1 MRLRRLSSLCFKRR
15 MRRSRISIKPN
26 VRPGGRAVGPTAE
39 NKTSQESVDNTQ
51 QTIKGEQIDRPPPST
66 QSHLDVIEP
75 AVSKG
80 NGNVPSCLSEKTSV
94 NTDDRV
100 PSSASTPAAPAPQ
113 RRNRISATPN
123 LTRPKIHSV
132 PRSSTGKAA
141 ASPSVPSKS
150 SPETST
156 PPAITKDDSQNSTFS
171 DSTNKQTTSTSSPC
185 LPSGCHEPYVKKT
198 SVPEFPSSIKPQREV
213 QTPQKNPNEDSG
225 SKESCSPYVKLSR
238 CDGPGSPLKNSDMSD
253 KQRVLRAL
261 KLKELMKLETR
272 KERTKRK
279 SGRHS
284 SEYSEEV
291 DRSKMT
297 LADYI
302 YYLPETNPMKSAL
315 SADQTPAETIVPP
328 SPKLPTKMAVAEEED
343 DDDYDDGEDEL
354 MVPKVRVAEDGS
366 LILDEESLTVR
377 VQRTSDTV
385 VENASPMFERGN
397 TTTYMSFRKYS
408 HVKCWS
414 VRETDMFYLA
424 ISMVGTD
431 FSMMAQLL
439 THRTRAEIKSKF
451 KKEERTNAWRVDKAF
466 RNKRPFDQEFF
477 SFLLKRILEKDKDKG
492 KSIKL
497 VVKANKAKKGKGGKR
512 SKKHK
517 NANDELDT
525 GDLEKENEDSSNVK
539 GSDITSSTS
548 KKCKRKRNTE
558 PKLSSCEK
566 TCKPS
571 KNHKKKSKLD
581 EGKESES
588 LHVEDESVNAENE
601 DPSLM
606 TVSKKKRK
614 RLGKSEEKKCEEEP
628 EEKRKTKRKKESV
641 EVQDED
647 PVNIDG
653 ENDLASTEHKSADP
667 SEICKRSK
675 KCKEEPAKGKRK
687 TKKSKKTP
695 EECAGE
701 NELDAVAEISTAAP
715 DAEED
720 QGEELTSQ
728 TTAQEEIQQ
737 NSSKRSKRPLP
748 DLPKRKGK
756 KCSETKAQVEDEAQD
771 ENCGETENELRIN
784 SLAESQLQKQAIVV
798 LERTPPR
805 LIKTREWSESP
816 DQPQTS
822 QSLQDSPGRQM
833 RAEKVKRNLTA
844 LEGVTEEM
852 EDYQAG
858 LESDTSA
865 EDMTM
870 DALSCKEDIQESQA
884 AYQHE
889 EDLNVHHLNKI
900 NDQTLLKSPVELVS
914 HEEVNSYLMVNTKTT
929 EENSTT
935 SKNQLE
941 AVSTKVNT
949 VNVEE
954 HVDGPEEKSSSGVSL
969 EERVMLHP
977 EMKESG
983 SCSSQSN
990 LSWSPQIS
998 KTQRPLNLQTTESSK
1013 EETTNALNKSLDILE
1028 EQPTSSETQEILDE
1042 KSQDDA
1048 QITDDNLSFTSDEET
1063 PTVNIKVV
1071 QEILSFLE
1079 KPDHLLT
1086 TPSDE
1091 DVPESEGQLEIDP
1104 AQTCKKT
1111 EQVTDLED
1119 CDSDSE
1125 TMTEEPLELKGATP
1139 TRQSAEGSVVSAQ
1152 QSIIPEWQSKPIPYL
1167 RQASQI
1173 MVNSQQTREPH
1184 EDSISEIAD
1193 ESGCQSPAKAMHC
1206 EPDLSMKDIS
1216 TEDKLVSCEVNLQ
1229 KCEEAKDPLTPVH
1242 VLGTKPTSGPSVS
1255 LENTATGKIETNPV
1269 FTDAIV
1275 ASTETCSQISPE
1287 VLSASFSDDPTAY
1300 SSNTCDMNTMLFSAE
1315 DSKDVNY
1322 VGEMQPLNTDSVRQD
1337 LSKASEDLI
1346 APLKGDAELEIK
1358 DSAGMESD
1366 NQTEEE
1372 PTFILTLYEIPTSQL
1387 FHEASFGPQ
1396 DMSSYDLHPAEVF
1409 TPHLASDQSQ
1419 SIPSTL
1425 NDSSSLLHMKSE
1437 EIEKHVSS
1445 VSQKVVDHSSIPDS
1459 GHDASLQLISSQKSS
1474 FDVDA
1479 SLDLRGSQEILSRNA
1494 SVPTDVT
1501 EVLQLDKK
1509 PSGSTETKASSQRRS
1524 RIKVKPNLR
1533 PCVKAGPSKAGP
1545 SKCALMQKTSASV
1558 HLPTSNT
1565 AAKQVEIESNQ
1576 KTSSQETVGFH
1587 YIHSDLEESERE
1599 THPGHG
1605 SVLSTTPASEDIKE
1619 DIHIKWKNIFNTD
1632 ILMGND
1638 TALDLSVKNV
1648 SDVPDLH
1655 NTDIEE
1661 SKKEVEDPCGG
1672 SSHLVLVDAF
1682 ALASGDMDDTR
1693 LLKAFENR
1701 RLLST
1706 VNDQKENSA
1715 DVSKEPEASDVT
1727 SASQDGTEPFIST
1740 WTKEESS
1747 RQKQPDIES
1756 NQTLQPQIK
1765 KEIDKVEE
1773 RTEQEDLYDNLSGDS
1788 GAMLTLP
1795 DEVIKTKQQLTRL
1808 TDAMTST
1815 RAETQPV
1822 EETTGK
1828 VLPNMVTEEKKDEVY
1843 MKSESPSVHLQSC
1856 EDPYVC
1862 AIEKQQSL
1870 TKEEDQEVEEHEAVS
1885 HMMLDDIFVPV
1896 SEGVEDDLTQEI
1908 MTVREESSHEAKR
1921 SQVKEHLTVSEL
1933 KNATPFVSPKRR
1945 MATKKG
1951 LLKVKMIF
1959 PKKRSG
1965 ESTSPS
1971 KQHDVYNLQSNSE
1984 ESESSTKISTPCGS
1998 EIKETLSCADRS
2010 YTKSLDTGEACEG
2023 VSHTVLSDIF
2033 VPVLDESHE
2042 TASSQFHQEALL
2054 VVKSVTERPDTKRKV
2069 VTASR
2074 SAEQNIPSCRRDCTI
2089 TPTAHSLDTQAED
2102 EWSLK
2107 SDMLPVDSNEIENWC
2122 EGVSHMLLSDAF
2134 VPVSE
2139 EEHIIDQKGF
2149 GASGAHKD
2157 REYAVSLPEFRRTS
2171 DNAKKEHQ
2179 VGSISDIQKP
2189 VDKLKEK
2196 PPASQTKK
2204 SPGRQSTFQ
2213 MTLRSPERSPKN
2225 QLDVLKSAHAVPK
2238 TPQRAKENKES
2249 RVQTPTKSP
2258 KIPPECRI
2266 QLERLSLEE
2275 ICKRNLQPKHH
2286 STPVNVKTSKAR
2298 MTGFASHAAQEP
2310 AMPAGAWPKVVL
2322 NRMNIKAIDADSSTP
2337 TSSPAR
2343 ASTSAYQPLDDYQ
2356 SPHSSPHESDLDA
2369 DEEPASVSQ
2378 FFLDDIFTEV
2388 VDED

>member
-1 MRLRRLSSLCFKRR
+1 
-15 MRRSRISIKPN
+15 MRRSRITIKPN

-39 NKTSQESVDNTQ
+39 NKTSQESVDNTP
-51 QTIKGEQIDRPPPST
+51 QTIKGEQIDRPPPSS

-75 AVSKG
+75 AVST
-80 NGNVPSCLSEKTSV
+80 GNVPSCLSEKTSV
-94 NTDDRV
+94 KTDDRA
-100 PSSASTPAAPAPQ
+100 PSSASTPAAPALQ

-123 LTRPKIHSV
+123 LIRPKIHSV

-156 PPAITKDDSQNSTFS
+156 PPAIIKDDSQNSTFS
-171 DSTNKQTTSTSSPC
+171 DSTNKQTTATSKSPPSSPY

-198 SVPEFPSSIKPQREV
+198 SVPEFPSSIKRQQED
-213 QTPQKNPNEDSG
+213 QTPLKNPNEDSG
-225 SKESCSPYVKLSR
+225 SQESCSPYVKLSR

-272 KERTKRK
+272 KERMKRK
-279 SGRHS
+279 SGRSS

-302 YYLPETNPMKSAL
+302 YYLPESNPMKSSL
-315 SADQTPAETIVPP
+315 SMEQTPAETIVPP
-328 SPKLPTKMAVAEEED
+328 SPKVPTKIAEAEQED
-343 DDDYDDGEDEL
+343 DDDDDGEDEL

-366 LILDEESLTVR
+366 LILDEDSLTVR

-385 VENASPMFERGN
+385 VENATPLFERGS

-451 KKEERTNAWRVDKAF
+451 KKEEKTNAWRVDKAF

-497 VVKANKAKKGKGGKR
+497 VVKANKGKKGKGGKK

-517 NANDELDT
+517 DGNIDDDIDNDELDT
-525 GDLEKENEDSSNVK
+525 GDRSFLDLEKENEDSSNVK

-558 PKLSSCEK
+558 PKPSSCEK
-566 TCKPS
+566 TPKPS
-571 KNHKKKSKLD
+571 KNQKKKKLKLD

-614 RLGKSEEKKCEEEP
+614 RSGKSEEKKCEEEP
-628 EEKRKTKRKKESV
+628 EEKRKTKRKKELV
-641 EVQDED
+641 EVQEED
-647 PVNIDG
+647 AVNIDG
-653 ENDLASTEHKSADP
+653 ENDLAGTEHRSADP
-667 SEICKRSK
+667 SETCKRSK
-675 KCKEEPAKGKRK
+675 KCKEKPAKGKQK
-687 TKKSKKTP
+687 TKKSKKSP

-701 NELDAVAEISTAAP
+701 DELDAVDEVSTAGP

-728 TTAQEEIQQ
+728 TTTQEEIQQ
-737 NSSKRSKRPLP
+737 KSSKRSKRPLP
-748 DLPKRKGK
+748 NLPKRKGK
-756 KCSETKAQVEDEAQD
+756 KCSEPKAQVEDEAQD
-771 ENCGETENELRIN
+771 ENCVETENELN
-784 SLAESQLQKQAIVV
+784 SLAESQLQKQAVVV

-844 LEGVTEEM
+844 LEGVGGEI
-852 EDYQAG
+852 EDYQTG

-870 DALSCKEDIQESQA
+870 EALSCKEDIQEYKA

-889 EDLNVHHLNKI
+889 EDLNVHHLTKVNG
-900 NDQTLLKSPVELVS
+900 QTLSPVESMS
-914 HEEVNSYLMVNTKTT
+914 HKEVNSYLMDDTKTT
-929 EENSTT
+929 EDNSTT
-935 SKNQLE
+935 SKNQLD
-941 AVSTKVNT
+941 AVSNKAST
-949 VNVEE
+949 VHVEE
-954 HVDGPEEKSSSGVSL
+954 DMDGPEEKSSSGISL

-977 EMKESG
+977 EIKESEDADTLR
-983 SCSSQSN
+983 SHCNSI
-990 LSWSPQIS
+990 PV
-998 KTQRPLNLQTTESSK
+998 
-1013 EETTNALNKSLDILE
+1013 EETVKALNKCPDNLE
-1028 EQPTSSETQEILDE
+1028 EQPTTSETLKEKEIQDE
-1042 KSQDDA
+1042 KVRFQDDA

-1063 PTVNIKVV
+1063 PTVNIEVV

-1079 KPDHLLT
+1079 KPDPPLT

-1091 DVPESEGQLEIDP
+1091 DVPEREGQLEIDP
-1104 AQTCKKT
+1104 VQTCKKT
-1111 EQVTDLED
+1111 EQITDLED

-1125 TMTEEPLELKGATP
+1125 TMTEEPLESKTATS
-1139 TRQSAEGSVVSAQ
+1139 TRQSVEGSAQ
-1152 QSIIPEWQSKPIPYL
+1152 QSIIPEWQSKLIPNL
-1167 RQASQI
+1167 TQASQI
-1173 MVNSQQTREPH
+1173 MVNSQQTREPY
-1184 EDSISEIAD
+1184 EDSINEID
-1193 ESGCQSPAKAMHC
+1193 DKPGCQSPAKAMHC
-1206 EPDLSMKDIS
+1206 DLDLSMKDIS
-1216 TEDKLVSCEVNLQ
+1216 TADKLVSCEVNLQ
-1229 KCEEAKDPLTPVH
+1229 KCEQAKDPLTPVH

-1255 LENTATGKIETNPV
+1255 LEDTATGKKETNPV
-1269 FTDAIV
+1269 LTDAIV
-1275 ASTETCSQISPE
+1275 APPETCSQISPD
-1287 VLSASFSDDPTAY
+1287 VLGASFSDDPTAY

-1315 DSKDVNY
+1315 DSKDMNY
-1322 VGEMQPLNTDSVRQD
+1322 MGEMQPLNTDSVQQD
-1337 LSKASEDLI
+1337 LSKASGDLN
-1346 APLKGDAELEIK
+1346 APVKGNAESEIK

-1387 FHEASFGPQ
+1387 FDEASFGPQ

-1409 TPHLASDQSQ
+1409 TPQLLSDQSQ
-1419 SIPSTL
+1419 SNPSIL
-1425 NDSSSLLHMKSE
+1425 KDSSSLLHMKSE
-1437 EIEKHVSS
+1437 EIEKNVCS
-1445 VSQKVVDHSSIPDS
+1445 VSQQVVDHSSIPDS
-1459 GHDASLQLISSQKSS
+1459 KDNASLHLVSSQKSS
-1474 FDVDA
+1474 FDVDT
-1479 SLDLRGSQEILSRNA
+1479 SLDLRGSQKILSRNA
-1494 SVPTDVT
+1494 SVPADVTDV
-1501 EVLQLDKK
+1501 VQLDEK
-1509 PSGSTETKASSQRRS
+1509 PSESTETKTTSQRRS

-1533 PCVKAGPSKAGP
+1533 SCMKAGPSKAGP
-1545 SKCALMQKTSASV
+1545 SKCSPMQRTTPSV
-1558 HLPTSNT
+1558 NLPTSYT
-1565 AAKQVEIESNQ
+1565 AAKQVEMESNQ
-1576 KTSSQETVGFH
+1576 KTSLQETVGASFIPC
-1587 YIHSDLEESERE
+1587 IHSDSEESERE
-1599 THPGHG
+1599 THPGHA
-1605 SVLSTTPASEDIKE
+1605 SLLSTTSLPASEDIKD

-1638 TALDLSVKNV
+1638 TALDLSVKDV
-1648 SDVPDLH
+1648 SDGPDLH

-1661 SKKEVEDPCGG
+1661 SKEEVEDSCGG
-1672 SSHLVLVDAF
+1672 PSHLVLVDAF
-1682 ALASGDMDDTR
+1682 ALSSGDMDDTR

-1701 RLLST
+1701 RLLPT
-1706 VNDQKENSA
+1706 VNDQKENLA
-1715 DVSKEPEASDVT
+1715 DVSKEPEASFV
-1727 SASQDGTEPFIST
+1727 ASQDETEPFIST

-1747 RQKQPDIES
+1747 RQKPS
-1756 NQTLQPQIK
+1756 KPQIK
-1765 KEIDKVEE
+1765 QEIDKVEE
-1773 RTEQEDLYDNLSGDS
+1773 RTEQENLYNNLSGDS

-1795 DEVIKTKQQLTRL
+1795 DELIKTKQQLTKL

-1815 RAETQPV
+1815 PAETQPV
-1822 EETTGK
+1822 EKKTGE
-1828 VLPNMVTEEKKDEVY
+1828 VFLEVTEEKKDEVY
-1843 MKSESPSVHLQSC
+1843 MKSESSVHLHLRSC
-1856 EDPYVC
+1856 EDPYAAC
-1862 AIEKQQSL
+1862 TIEKQQNL
-1870 TKEEDQEVEEHEAVS
+1870 TKEEDQEVKEHEDVS

-1896 SEGVEDDLTQEI
+1896 SEGVGDDLAKEI
-1908 MTVREESSHEAKR
+1908 MTVREGSSREAER
-1921 SQVKEHLTVSEL
+1921 SQVKEHQDISSTFCAVSESQ
-1933 KNATPFVSPKRR
+1933 NAPFVSPKRR

-1959 PKKRSG
+1959 PKRRSG
-1965 ESTSPS
+1965 ASTATS
-1971 KQHDVYNLQSNSE
+1971 KQQDVCNLQSNSE
-1984 ESESSTKISTPCGS
+1984 QSESSTNNSTPCGS
-1998 EIKETLSCADRS
+1998 EIRETLSCADQS
-2010 YTKSLDTGEACEG
+2010 YTKSSDAEEACEG
-2023 VSHTVLSDIF
+2023 VSHTVLSDIL

-2042 TASSQFHQEALL
+2042 TESSQFHQEALL
-2054 VVKSVTERPDTKRKV
+2054 VEESVTERPDTKRKNL
-2069 VTASR
+2069 TASR
-2074 SAEQNIPSCRRDCTI
+2074 SAGENIPSCRR
-2089 TPTAHSLDTQAED
+2089 AHSLDTQAED

-2107 SDMLPVDSNEIENWC
+2107 SYMLPIDSNEIENWC

-2149 GASGAHKD
+2149 GASGAHTD
-2157 REYAVSLPEFRRTS
+2157 GEYAVSLPECRRTS
-2171 DNAKKEHQ
+2171 DDAKKEHQ
-2179 VGSISDIQKP
+2179 VGSNSDMQKT
-2189 VDKLKEK
+2189 VDK
-2196 PPASQTKK
+2196 PPASPTKK

-2225 QLDVLKSAHAVPK
+2225 QLDVLKSARAVPK
-2238 TPQRAKENKES
+2238 TPQRAKDNKES
-2249 RVQTPTKSP
+2249 SVQTPTKSP
-2258 KIPPECRI
+2258 KMAPECRI
-2266 QLERLSLEE
+2266 QLERLSLAE
-2275 ICKRNLQPKHH
+2275 ICQHNLQPKHH
-2286 STPVNVKTSKAR
+2286 STPVNVKTTFSQANESR

-2310 AMPAGAWPKVVL
+2310 AMLPSAWPKVVL
-2322 NRMNIKAIDADSSTP
+2322 NRMNIKAIDADSSTS

-2343 ASTSAYQPLDDYQ
+2343 ASTSTYQPLDDYQ
-2356 SPHSSPHESDLDA
+2356 SPHSNPPESDSDA
-2369 DEEPASVSQ
+2369 VEEPTSVSQ

-2388 VDED
+2388 DAD